1 MALSASER
9 INLIQ
14 SAAKSL
20 SLISRVD
27 AELALEMFE
36 VDGMAYGY
44 ANWESHGYDYA
55 VDRLKPASDDTLLGL
70 NAHLVN
76 DSPFTPGAGPWE
88 EGYAKVFLSHTSAN
102 RKLAGE
108 VRNRLLGEG
117 IDLFVA
123 HDVIET
129 DKEWIEEIKV
139 ALVTCEV
146 LVALFTEDF
155 RTSNWCDQEIGHALG
170 RGIKVISIK
179 YGADPH
185 GFVFPKQAF
194 EVKPDEP
201 HAGTMIAKEVC
212 RLVKGEEPTSIPDP
226 VAATVRKYAR
236 SRSFDQARQNLQPLL
251 KLKASDWT
259 PQMVELV
266 ETARRENN
274 QVAEAYW
281 YEEQVP
287 DVLIEHLNDLGVPR
301 PSPLVTE
308 SPPPATVEPDIPF

>member
-9 INLIQ
+9 ISLIQ
-14 SAAKSL
+14 AAAKSL
-20 SLISRVD
+20 AELSKVD

-36 VDGMAYGY
+36 VDGKAYGY
-44 ANWESHGYDYA
+44 ANWDSYGYDY
-55 VDRLKPASDDTLLGL
+55 VIDRLKPVSDETLLGL
-70 NAHLVN
+70 NAHLVGE
-76 DSPFTPGAGPWE
+76 PALAPGAGSWK
-88 EGYAKVFLSHTSAN
+88 EGFTKVFLSHTSAN

-108 VRNRLLGEG
+108 VRTRLLGEG

-155 RTSNWCDQEIGHALG
+155 RASNWCDQEVGHALG
-170 RGIKVISIK
+170 RGIKVISVK
-179 YGADPH
+179 CGADPH

-194 EVKPDEP
+194 EVNPDDL
-201 HAGTMIAKEVC
+201 HAATKIAKEIC

-226 VAATVRKYAR
+226 AAAAVRKYAR

-251 KLKASDWT
+251 TLKASDWT

-274 QVAEAYW
+274 QVSEAYW
-281 YEEQVP
+281 YEERVP

-301 PSPLVTE
+301 PDQPATE
-308 SPPPATVEPDIPF
+308 SAPPALVEPDIPF